1 MCTDPLSCINS
12 TLKLKIRHC
21 KPGLPLRGRGGIRAM
36 PTGWIATASVLRC
49 QLLLHRWCFLSFC
62 RQGPRKTN
70 KKQKPK
76 IDHYFWFFFLLCF
89 FRWTLQ
95 NAAPRKQTRSLSL
108 CKHPVFELAGR
119 KPIFPSIFFFKKMN
133 ENASCGDAA
142 KQNNL
147 DLYRIVTKTK
157 KKHMIK
163 KRTPRLDGWEETTFT
178 LFLLGHGLF

>member
-1 MCTDPLSCINS
+1 M
-12 TLKLKIRHC
+12 
-21 KPGLPLRGRGGIRAM
+21 G
-36 PTGWIATASVLRC
+36 GWIATASVLRC

-70 KKQKPK
+70 KKAKNQKY
-76 IDHYFWFFFLLCF
+76 ITIFDFFFLLCF

-133 ENASCGDAA
+133 ENASCEMLR
-142 KQNNL
+142 N
-147 DLYRIVTKTK
+147 KTTS
-157 KKHMIK
+157 ICI
-163 KRTPRLDGWEETTFT
+163 
-178 LFLLGHGLF
+178 